1 MIQNKIR
8 YLTILLITGILA
20 ILYNEYF
27 MGILFLTVMILPFL
41 LFAILSY
48 VYGRLSYELIST
60 AHVVNRGDYIPI
72 SIHIHNPTIFPVT
85 NLCITL

>member
-48 VYGRLSYELIST
+48 VYGRLSYELISQ
-60 AHVVNRGDYIPI
+60 PM
-72 SIHIHNPTIFPVT
+72 
-85 NLCITL
+85 